1 MMLRVENLE
10 WLYSKIY
17 TVETGFAAE
26 VSIYPSLGMSL
37 LLNYN
42 NSKGIESHLLSVLLR
57 APGYSEQNT
66 LQQIYIFL
74 LVASIT
80 TM

>member
-10 WLYSKIY
+10 LLYSKIY

-26 VSIYPSLGMSL
+26 VSIYPSLGMSF

-42 NSKGIESHLLSVLLR
+42 ISKGIESHCQFFYEHPATANRILC
-57 APGYSEQNT
+57 
-66 LQQIYIFL
+66 I
-74 LVASIT
+74 SILCNNI
-80 TM
+80 